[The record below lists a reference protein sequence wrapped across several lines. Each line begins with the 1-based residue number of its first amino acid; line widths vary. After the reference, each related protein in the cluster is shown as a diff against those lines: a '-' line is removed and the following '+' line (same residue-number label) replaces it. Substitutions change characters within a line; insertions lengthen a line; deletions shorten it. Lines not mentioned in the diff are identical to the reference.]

1 MLPLLISVK
10 VLQVENDPLA
20 VNAATEGDD
29 DPTVTHALTVIDADN
44 GLTWSQPAATAAA
57 RKS

>member
-1 MLPLLISVK
+1 MLPLLTSVK

-20 VNAATEGDD
+20 VNAGVEEDE
-29 DPTVTHALTVIDADN
+29 DPTVTPAPIVTDADN
-44 GLTWSQPAATAAA
+44 GFTWSQPAATAAA